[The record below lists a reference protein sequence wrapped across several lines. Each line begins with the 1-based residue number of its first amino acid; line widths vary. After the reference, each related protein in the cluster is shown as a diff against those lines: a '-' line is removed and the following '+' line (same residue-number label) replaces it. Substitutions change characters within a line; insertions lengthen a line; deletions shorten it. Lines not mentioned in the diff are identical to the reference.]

1 MLRGDSTR
9 LLNCAIAL
17 VSLCSI
23 RRQFSCLKHPRTCK
37 GKYTAKNAEP
47 QGTNKWHTQALQK
60 LKPELQGVL
69 KDETND
75 CPSSTST

>member
-37 GKYTAKNAEP
+37 GKYTAENAEP
-47 QGTNKWHTQALQK
+47 QGTKMAH
-60 LKPELQGVL
+60 
-69 KDETND
+69 
-75 CPSSTST
+75 PSIAEAQTRTARSFEG